1 MNPSRKPAQA
11 AVPADTVPRPL
22 TNRGRRTRAAL
33 IQAGRE
39 IFEEVGFAD
48 ARIDD
53 VADRAG
59 VSHGTFYTYF
69 DSKGAL
75 FREVANAV
83 VGEMFTATRVGHD
96 MPDDPYAR
104 IEATN
109 RAYLRAWAR
118 NARLLHILDQ
128 LATTNDEFRLLLLE
142 LREVFVSRSANGL
155 RRLQDSGLAD
165 KDLPP
170 RLTAIALGAMV
181 QHFAHIWLDLGE
193 DVDEVDAVETL
204 TRLWANAI
212 GLTVP
217 RR

>member
-1 MNPSRKPAQA
+1 MNPDRKPAHA
-11 AVPADTVPRPL
+11 AAAAETAPRPL

-69 DSKGAL
+69 DSKSAL
-75 FREVANAV
+75 FREVAGAV
-83 VGEMFTATRVGHD
+83 IGEMFTATRVGHTV
-96 MPDDPYAR
+96 PDDPYAR

-109 RAYLRAWAR
+109 RAYLRAWGR
-118 NARLLHILDQ
+118 NARLLHVLDQ
-128 LATTNDEFRLLLLE
+128 LATGDDEFRQLLLE
-142 LREVFVSRSANGL
+142 LREVFISRIVAGL
-155 RRLQDSGLAD
+155 RRLQENGQAD
-165 KDLPP
+165 RDLPP

-181 QHFAHIWLDLGE
+181 QNFAHVWLDLGE
-193 DVDEVDAVETL
+193 NVGEDEAVDTL
-204 TRLWANAI
+204 THLWANAI
-212 GLTVP
+212 GLTTP
-217 RR
+217 RP

>member
-1 MNPSRKPAQA
+1 MNPNRKPAQA
-11 AVPADTVPRPL
+11 AAAAEAVPRPL

-69 DSKGAL
+69 DSKSAL
-75 FREVANAV
+75 FREVAGAV
-83 VGEMFTATRVGHD
+83 IGEMFTATRVGHTV
-96 MPDDPYAR
+96 PDDPYAR

-109 RAYLRAWAR
+109 RAYLRAWGR
-118 NARLLHILDQ
+118 NARLLHVLDQ
-128 LATTNDEFRLLLLE
+128 LATGDDEFRQLLLE
-142 LREVFVSRSANGL
+142 LREVFISRIVGSL
-155 RRLQDSGLAD
+155 RRLQDGGLAD

-181 QHFAHIWLDLGE
+181 QNFAHVWLDLGE
-193 DVDEVDAVETL
+193 DAGEDEAVDTL

-212 GLTVP
+212 GLTTP
-217 RR
+217 RH

>member
-1 MNPSRKPAQA
+1 MNADRKPAQA
-11 AVPADTVPRPL
+11 PAAAEPVPRPL
-22 TNRGRRTRAAL
+22 TSRGRRTRAAL
-33 IQAGRE
+33 VQAGRE
-39 IFEEVGFAD
+39 VFEEVGFAE

-75 FREVANAV
+75 FHEVAGAV
-83 VGEMFTATRVGHD
+83 IGEMFTATRVGHSV
-96 MPDDPYAR
+96 PDDPYAR

-118 NARLLHILDQ
+118 NARLLHVLDQ
-128 LATTNDEFRLLLLE
+128 LATGNEEFRQLLLE
-142 LREVFVSRSANGL
+142 LREVFITRITGSL
-155 RRLQDSGLAD
+155 RRLQDSGQAD

-170 RLTAIALGAMV
+170 RLTAVALSAMV
-181 QHFAHIWLDLGE
+181 QYFAHIWLDLGE
-193 DVDEVDAVETL
+193 DVDEEGAVDTL

-212 GLTVP
+212 GLTTP